1 MKTWI
6 PVYVMEYSGYI
17 IFACFTQTF
26 LLGKREISEGIKRV
40 HWKSFYIS
48 SKILVVGCQI
58 RVFFCFHEKT
68 DISSIEAN
76 KNLYKPSKKE
86 WNSSTEYQK
95 PLENT
100 SWGGSMRNMKTVKE
114 AATLTEHWEAESR
127 VENHVVVKNQLFT
140 FIIPLPLECEPKMK
154 VPEHVR
160 EV

>member
-1 MKTWI
+1 MLWNILGTLYLHVLLRPSSWQKRNIRRYKKGTL
-6 PVYVMEYSGYI
+6 E
-17 IFACFTQTF
+17 IFLYQFKD
-26 LLGKREISEGIKRV
+26 LGSRLSNKGV
-40 HWKSFYIS
+40 
-48 SKILVVGCQI
+48 
-58 RVFFCFHEKT
+58 FCFHEKT